1 MTIETDCPYCGE
13 PLTLEVDEYGG
24 RRQSYVEDCA
34 VCCRPI
40 EVRCPSTASRRTW
53 WRAGRTNDAGGGSRV
68 SCAAA
73 ITLQPASFW
82 PAHSGEWGNGAG
94 P

>member
-40 EVRCPSTASRRTW
+40 EVQVSLDGEQADLVARRQ
-53 WRAGRTNDAGGGSRV
+53 D
-68 SCAAA
+68 
-73 ITLQPASFW
+73 
-82 PAHSGEWGNGAG
+82 E
-94 P
+94 